1 MILSLWRDF
10 WRNPRQNRY
19 LLPLIA
25 INFAGSV
32 YGYYWYSPQLAEL
45 PFYTWLT
52 VFDSPFSTT
61 LFALALLAGL
71 GGRQNGWF
79 PVLAF
84 VCCIKYGFWAVILI
98 GHHWFTAGV
107 VTPLETMLW
116 LSHWGMVLEGWI
128 YLRTMPLERPAVV
141 VPVAWLAVNDVFDYG
156 FGLHPYL
163 FAAGQLPVALTAA
176 VGLTLVILLI
186 LMKKEAPA

>member
-1 MILSLWRDF
+1 MILNLWRDF
-10 WRNPRQNRY
+10 WRNPWQTRY

-32 YGYYWYSPQLAEL
+32 YGYFWYSPQLAEL
-45 PFYTWLT
+45 PFYTWPV

-71 GGRQNGWF
+71 SRRQSGWF
-79 PVLAF
+79 LALAF
-84 VCCIKYGFWAVILI
+84 VCCLKYGFWAVVLI
-98 GHHWFTAGV
+98 NHYWFTGGA
-107 VTPLETMLW
+107 VTFLDAMLW
-116 LSHWGMVLEGWI
+116 LSHWGMVLEGWA
-128 YLRTMPLERPAVV
+128 YLRTMVLERPAVI
-141 VPVAWLAVNDVFDYG
+141 VPAAWLAANDFFDYG

-163 FAAGQLPVALTAA
+163 FAAGQQPVARAAA

-186 LMKKEAPA
+186 LIEKKSSS